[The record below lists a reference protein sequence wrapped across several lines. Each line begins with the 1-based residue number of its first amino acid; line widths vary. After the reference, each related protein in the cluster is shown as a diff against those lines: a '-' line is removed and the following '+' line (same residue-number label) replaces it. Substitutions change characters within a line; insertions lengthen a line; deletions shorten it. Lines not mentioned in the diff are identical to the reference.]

1 MNFIKKTITWGFMHK
16 RASERFPANVD
27 VKFFCGNMFYS
38 GIVTNFSQ
46 HGMFIR
52 TMQCLPFE
60 SKFEIFFHVNE
71 EILKVPVK
79 VSRIEK
85 TEGFYDG
92 MGVNLLK
99 HPQKYLE
106 YLDHLKSTS
115 PSL

>member
-1 MNFIKKTITWGFMHK
+1 MEK
-16 RASERFPANVD
+16 RASERVPANLE
-27 VKFFCGNMFYS
+27 VKFFCSDMFYS
-38 GIVTNFSQ
+38 GIVTDLSE

-52 TMQCLPFE
+52 TGLCLPFE
-60 SKFEIFFHVNE
+60 SKFEIFFHLKE
-71 EILKVPVK
+71 EIIKVPVTVK
-79 VSRIEK
+79 RIQK

-99 HPQKYLE
+99 HTKRYLE